1 MRIQT
6 TYCNHTNNPNT
17 TEIRFNPSY
26 ERIIIQTLF
35 RTHHSAR
42 QLTCFCTK
50 YMRHQFCFQ
59 KNTYFLNNKH
69 NSTRDTL
76 HAHKHFKLL
85 FSWNHTC
92 HVYLTE
98 IPGEKFQIFIQRG
111 RNMKF
116 LSVFCFFCFFIFIAL
131 SHGHTNWWCWIN
143 IQYLYFHFDVF
154 FSRHVCVRIQFCS
167 GNFSNWLNGGAL
179 RAIPNECI
187 LHSKWKWEE
196 GVWGKKGE
204 SIGQK

>member
-116 LSVFCFFCFFIFIAL
+116 LSVFCFFASSFSLLFPMDTQIDGVGLISSICIFI
-131 SHGHTNWWCWIN
+131 SM
-143 IQYLYFHFDVF
+143 FF
-154 FSRHVCVRIQFCS
+154 FSSCLC
-167 GNFSNWLNGGAL
+167 
-179 RAIPNECI
+179 PYTI
-187 LHSKWKWEE
+187 L
-196 GVWGKKGE
+196 
-204 SIGQK
+204 